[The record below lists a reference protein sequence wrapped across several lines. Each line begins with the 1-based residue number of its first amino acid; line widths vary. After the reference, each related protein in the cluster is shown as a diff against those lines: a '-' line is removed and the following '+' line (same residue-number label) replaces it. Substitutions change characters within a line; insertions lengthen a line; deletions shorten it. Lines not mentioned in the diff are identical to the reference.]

1 MRGLP
6 RRFVPTLLAAAL
18 LVAAVPSQLV
28 AQRDVTAE
36 PDHLLGTWQLN
47 LAKSKYSP
55 GPPLRSETRIYTR
68 DAEGVKGRIDRR
80 YADGRHEVIDY
91 RADFG
96 RELPVSGT
104 QAYDAIRLKRI
115 DARTTE
121 GVLSHAGR
129 VFGTSRRTIS
139 EDGRTMT
146 ISFRREEPGDMIN
159 NLAVYDKVMT
169 IAPAR

>member
-6 RRFVPTLLAAAL
+6 RRFVPALLAAAL
-18 LVAAVPSQLV
+18 LVAAVPSHLL
-28 AQRDVTAE
+28 AQRGGTAE
-36 PDHLLGTWQLN
+36 PDPLLGTWQLN

-55 GPPLRSETRIYTR
+55 GPPLRSETRTYVR
-68 DAEGVKGRIDRR
+68 DEMGVKGRIDRR

-91 RADFG
+91 RADFDK
-96 RELPVSGT
+96 EVPVSGT
-104 QAYDAIRLKRI
+104 QAYDAIVLKRL

-139 EDGRTMT
+139 EDGKTMT
-146 ISFRREEPGDMIN
+146 ISFRREEPGDMVN
-159 NLAVYDKVMT
+159 NLALYDKVMT